1 MYQRRAKMKPASMSH
16 YDDPNIRLSSL
27 IKFVRHAQQALEARG
42 AADEALNFECL
53 GDYLERDYKPGT
65 TFEFKAHAIGL

>member
-1 MYQRRAKMKPASMSH
+1 MYQRHAKMKPASMTH

-27 IKFVRHAQQALEARG
+27 IKFVRHAQKALEDRG
-42 AADEALNFECL
+42 AMDEAVNFECL
-53 GDYLERDYKPGT
+53 GDYLEQDYKPGT